1 MKKQHIVGLGIVC
14 LGLLGWGADVFAQEE
29 EGVPA
34 AEPAENAA
42 PEAIP
47 EPAAEVPPAPVAP
60 GADDPA
66 ANEVPPEA
74 EPPAVEIAPPKPA
87 KVAPRYRGSDMGEAF
102 QGAGSSRFGVS
113 GRVNKMP
120 AKKSAKK
127 AAGGWKRSIEV
138 GVDTARGNSDILRYD
153 GALSGSKETEENHFF
168 LKAAGRYGESD
179 GETDAASAT
188 GDAKYQHRL
197 SERMYAAVDGNVR
210 HDQLAD
216 LSYRARGSLS
226 LGRHF
231 IWTERTV
238 LSAEIGPGY
247 VAEKKGGETEGF
259 MASRA
264 AQYLEFLVTDRLQIW
279 QSMEFVQN
287 LEDSAVY
294 FINAEVGI
302 ETVLVANLGLRFT
315 VEDRY
320 DSAPAEDKEGND
332 LLTTTALSW
341 NF

>member
-14 LGLLGWGADVFAQEE
+14 LGLLGWGADGFAQEE
-29 EGVPA
+29 GIPA

-47 EPAAEVPPAPVAP
+47 EPAAEVPPEPVAP
-60 GADDPA
+60 AADDPA
-66 ANEVPPEA
+66 TNGIPPEA
-74 EPPAVEIAPPKPA
+74 EPPAEEVAPPKPA
-87 KVAPRYRGSDMGEAF
+87 QVAPRYRGSDMGEAF

-113 GRVNKMP
+113 GRVNQMP
-120 AKKSAKK
+120 TKKSASK
-127 AAGGWKRSIEV
+127 AKGDWKRNVELGIN
-138 GVDTARGNSDILRYD
+138 TARGNSDILRYD

-179 GETDAASAT
+179 GETDAESAT

-210 HDQLAD
+210 HDRLAD

-231 IWTERTV
+231 VWTERTV

-247 VAEKKGGETEGF
+247 VAEKKGGVTEGF

-302 ETVLVANLGLRFT
+302 ETVLVANLCLLFT

-332 LLTTTALSW
+332 LLTATALSW